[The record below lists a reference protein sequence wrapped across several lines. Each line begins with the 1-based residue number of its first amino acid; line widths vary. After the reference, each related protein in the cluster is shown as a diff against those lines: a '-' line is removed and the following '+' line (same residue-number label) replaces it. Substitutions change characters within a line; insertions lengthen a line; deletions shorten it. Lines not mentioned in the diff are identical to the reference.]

1 MDQPILLTAQNA
13 HRVKTVRPVGN
24 PQSEPF
30 QFNYRGQRL
39 GFRHYLHTVTVG
51 EGNTA
56 ASVLKDNYPQ
66 WEVVEFLHPDYLGC
80 YWQLA
85 QNAYRNTSQDP
96 DILGEDSIASYEKQL
111 HDDLMNIPEAEREQY
126 MQNFKSYYSNMLSA
140 SSRCASTFVTGAA
153 NFNHRKN
160 EKANA
165 SYQKRIDDFTEWRE
179 RALKAIAKRVEDQK
193 PEEQKRKEE
202 WKRLRNDIGSSAS
215 VIHAINTG
223 ASRCYSKALFVSSI
237 YNKVS
242 TFASHGEV
250 EIVDK
255 ALAYIREWNIRVKK
269 PIITE
274 RHKFFQLSEVAHKA
288 RAQQEK
294 LAGTENKEYSFNGG
308 KVVLNYEKNRIQ
320 IFFDEK
326 PDRAMINRLH
336 HDCSFNWAP
345 TCGAWQRI
353 ITHNAVD
360 ATKRALEGLNLKG
373 L

>member
-1 MDQPILLTAQNA
+1 MDQPILLTVQNA
-13 HRVKTVRPVGN
+13 HRVKTARPVGN

-39 GFRHYLHTVTVG
+39 GFRHYLHTVG
-51 EGNTA
+51 ESSTA
-56 ASVLKDNYPQ
+56 APVLKDNYPQ
-66 WEVVEFLHPDYLGC
+66 WEVVEFHHPDYLGC

-85 QNAYRNTSQDP
+85 QDAYRNTSQDP
-96 DILGEDSIASYEKQL
+96 DILGEDSIVLYEKQL
-111 HDDLMNIPEAEREQY
+111 HDDLMNMPEAEQEQY

-165 SYQKRIDDFTEWRE
+165 SYQKRINDFTEWRE

-193 PEEQKRKEE
+193 PEEQKREKE

-215 VIHAINTG
+215 VIHAINTK
-223 ASRCYSKALFVSSI
+223 ASKCYSKALFVSSI

-255 ALAYIREWNIRVKK
+255 ALAYICEWNVREKK

-274 RHKFFQLSEVAHKA
+274 RHKFFQLSEVARKVKA
-288 RAQQEK
+288 KQEEV
-294 LAGTENKEYSFNGG
+294 ANRENKEYLFNGG
-308 KVVLNYEKNRIQ
+308 KVIINYKAERIQ
-320 IFFDEK
+320 IFFDEI
-326 PDRAMINRLH
+326 PDKAMRDRLGREY
-336 HDCSFNWAP
+336 SFNFS
-345 TCGAWQRI
+345 GQHKAWQRK
-353 ITHNAVD
+353 ITSSTMQAVKD
-360 ATKRALEGLNLKG
+360 VLKGLNLRSA
-373 L
+373 